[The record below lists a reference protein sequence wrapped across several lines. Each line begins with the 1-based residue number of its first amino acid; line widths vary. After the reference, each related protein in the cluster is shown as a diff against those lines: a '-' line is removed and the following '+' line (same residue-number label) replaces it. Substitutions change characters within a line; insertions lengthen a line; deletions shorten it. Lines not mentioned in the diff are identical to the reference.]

1 LRTGRTSLSGARSA
15 AGSDARVE
23 GDENSIHSDLA
34 SQPSTAQ
41 SYLVKQTRLIGV
53 AAAILI
59 GIGIAWM
66 LGTASLAR
74 FLATFGDCAPE
85 SCEGYFGVWET
96 TARFY
101 DVIDTI
107 GTVAIAIAVAAMF
120 FRIAQIAL
128 AVIAVV
134 MIASIPLSLVAPLQ
148 SLWIPGIDV
157 SAGYFTTVFV
167 VQLPAAVLW
176 LGGALLGLLTRRV
189 ERDLSRPADAATPL
203 ASG

>member
-1 LRTGRTSLSGARSA
+1 
-15 AGSDARVE
+15 
-23 GDENSIHSDLA
+23 
-34 SQPSTAQ
+34 
-41 SYLVKQTRLIGV
+41 
-53 AAAILI
+53 
-59 GIGIAWM
+59 
-66 LGTASLAR
+66 
-74 FLATFGDCAPE
+74 
-85 SCEGYFGVWET
+85 
-96 TARFY
+96 
-101 DVIDTI
+101 
-107 GTVAIAIAVAAMF
+107 
-120 FRIAQIAL
+120 
-128 AVIAVV
+128 